1 MGLIEE
7 EISELRK
14 LLKQLDNGKITSEQL
29 YAKIAIYSQ
38 TEKRAKLLV
47 NAWTLSLKSRMVFS
61 RLLKSN
67 LIGDMVAI
75 DIGQNYEIEKMKCN
89 LREGQLILR
98 HECLDISGQK
108 ENFEDCRPCANFEIT
123 RGLLMEHHP
132 SNG

>member
-7 EISELRK
+7 EIGELRK
-14 LLKQLDNGKITSEQL
+14 LLKRLDNGKITSEQL

-38 TEKRAKLLV
+38 TERRTKLLV
-47 NAWTLSLKSRMVFS
+47 NAWALSLKSKAIFS

-67 LIGDMVAI
+67 LIGDMMAI
-75 DIGQNYEIEKMKCN
+75 DIGQNYETEKLKCD

-108 ENFEDCRPCANFEIT
+108 ENFEHCKACANFGIT
-123 RGLLMEHHP
+123 RELLIEHHP